1 MLIGHDSDSVT
12 TPGADVQFVNV
23 AVDDGTPISFE
34 SGPNAQFEGVQYRA
48 NANVPCGGERFK
60 VVVKF
65 NLPQYSASC
74 CSAGN
79 SRINVFSASKFE
91 FSENPV
97 YAYSW
102 RFFPS
107 SSPPAAPNTS
117 PPLAVA
123 FLKRKADGSGFTRNR
138 STSARKIVT
147 WWSPQMLF
155 SF

>member
-1 MLIGHDSDSVT
+1 MVWICVPRRANEKET
-12 TPGADVQFVNV
+12 TPV
-23 AVDDGTPISFE
+23 SFE
-34 SGPNAQFEGVQYRA
+34 SGPNAQFEGVRYRA
-48 NANVPCGGERFK
+48 NVNVSCGGERFK

-79 SRINVFSASKFE
+79 SRINVFSTSKFE

-123 FLKRKADGSGFTRNR
+123 FLKRKADGSGSSNTLRVVVGGSYQGGQSY
-138 STSARKIVT
+138 STPANVN
-147 WWSPQMLF
+147 LNCN
-155 SF
+155 